1 MTHAL
6 YSELTPWYHLVD
18 PAEDHADEAACYQT
32 ALVRGIAGSGR
43 TLLDLGSG
51 AGNNA
56 SHLKRRF
63 TCTLANLSAPMLDL
77 SRARNPEC
85 EHVQG
90 DMRTL
95 RLGRTFDAVL
105 VHDAV
110 CYMTSEADLRGA
122 IETAFV
128 HTRPGG
134 AAVFAPDNLADTFRD
149 RTDCVEGDDG
159 RRAIRYLEW
168 QWDPDPAD
176 TTHRVEYALLLRE
189 GDDVRLVHDRHVEG
203 LFPRATWLRLLAE
216 TGYAVESVRRPIGD
230 EEMDEIFLCR
240 RPLIEPGS

>member
-1 MTHAL
+1 MPTRPRC
-6 YSELTPWYHLVD
+6 Y
-18 PAEDHADEAACYQT
+18 EAALLQ
-32 ALVRGIAGSGR
+32 GISGPAV

-56 SHLKRRF
+56 SYLKRRF
-63 TCTLANLSAPMLDL
+63 ACTLADLSPAMLDL

-85 EHVQG
+85 EHVEG

-110 CYMTSEADLRGA
+110 TYMTTEADLRAA

-134 AAVFAPDNLADTFRD
+134 AAVFTPDDLEDTFREGHEVFAND
-149 RTDCVEGDDG
+149 DGSRSLRFLAWHWDPVEGDG
-159 RRAIRYLEW
+159 RSRTDYVLAM
-168 QWDPDPAD
+168 
-176 TTHRVEYALLLRE
+176 RE
-189 GDDVRLVHDRHVEG
+189 GDAVRVLHERHEAG
-203 LFPRATWLRLLAE
+203 LFARATWMQWLTEA
-216 TGYAVESVRRPIGD
+216 GFAVEPMRRPID
-230 EEMDEIFLCR
+230 DDHTDEIFLCR
-240 RPLIEPGS
+240 RPG

>member
-1 MTHAL
+1 MTNAL

-18 PAEDHADEAACYQT
+18 PAADHADEAACYE
-32 ALVRGIAGSGR
+32 AAFLRGIDGPAR

-63 TCTLANLSAPMLDL
+63 ACTLADLSPAMLDL

-85 EHVQG
+85 EHVHG
-90 DMRTL
+90 DLRAL

-110 CYMTSEADLRGA
+110 SYMTSEADLRAA
-122 IETAFV
+122 IATAWI

-134 AAVFAPDNLADTFRD
+134 ATIVTADVLADSFVE
-149 RTDCVEGDDG
+149 RTDPLEGDDG
-159 RRAIRYLEW
+159 TRALRGVMW
-168 QWDPDPAD
+168 QWDPDPGD
-176 TTHRVEYALLLRE
+176 TTYQVDFAMLLRHGAE
-189 GDDVRLVHDRHVEG
+189 MRVVHDSHVEG
-203 LFPRATWLRLLAE
+203 LFPRATWIRLLTEA
-216 TGYAVESVRRPIGD
+216 GFAVESVPRPID
-230 EEMDEIFLCR
+230 EHETDDIFLCR
-240 RPLIEPGS
+240 RPS